1 MKRSLPLM
9 IALILM
15 GFSLSNCSTL
25 DDDSND
31 SVDSNVSATGQSLV
45 PNDFSKGIQ
54 EEVKLPVP

>member
-1 MKRSLPLM
+1 M